1 MLFIIITV
9 LAVVGLAFT
18 LTFFRFLSG
27 SGTPSAGKRDLLAL
41 AGAYGEWLGEG
52 MRAFLEPGFLVKIQA
67 FFRTWAGQKYTGW
80 RQWVFAALIVSF
92 GYCAASGF
100 FFAVFVPRG
109 MFGIPLL
116 CHVMAG
122 GLFAVSL
129 AAALILRAGA
139 FRPGAGDPSSEK
151 CGFCPALK
159 NLPKKGI
166 LTILFWMSA
175 AAGLCLIVTALAS
188 MLPYFHYRAQLPL
201 FEFHRYGALAYLL
214 LAMIYF
220 DFGVLPRRG

>member
-9 LAVVGLAFT
+9 LAVLGLAFK

-27 SGTPSAGKRDLLAL
+27 LPPVDKRDLPAL
-41 AGAYGEWLGEG
+41 AGAYGEWLGDG
-52 MRAFLEPGFLVKIQA
+52 MRSVFTPSFLIKVQA
-67 FFRTWAGQKYTGW
+67 FYRTWVGQNYPGW

-139 FRPGAGDPSSEK
+139 FRPDGGDPTPEK
-151 CGFCPALK
+151 CDFWPALK
-159 NLPKKGI
+159 NLPKRGI
-166 LTILFWMSA
+166 LATLFWMSA
-175 AAGLCLIVTALAS
+175 AAGLCLILTALAA
-188 MLPYFHYRAQLPL
+188 MLPYFHYRAQMPL
-201 FEFHRYGALAYLL
+201 LVFHRYGALVDLL
-214 LAMIYF
+214 LVMAYF
-220 DFGVLPRRG
+220 DFGMLPRRG

>member
-9 LAVVGLAFT
+9 LAVLGLAFR
-18 LTFFRFLSG
+18 LTFIRFLSG
-27 SGTPSAGKRDLLAL
+27 TPSVDKRDLPAL
-41 AGAYGEWLGEG
+41 AGAYGEWLGDG
-52 MRAFLEPGFLVKIQA
+52 MRSFFKPGFLIKVQT
-67 FFRTWAGQKYTGW
+67 FYRTWVGQNYPGW
-80 RQWVFAALIVSF
+80 RKWIFVALVVSF

-139 FRPGAGDPSSEK
+139 FRPDAGEPGSGKGE
-151 CGFCPALK
+151 FCPVLK
-159 NLPKKGI
+159 NLSKKGI
-166 LTILFWMSA
+166 LITLFWMSA

-188 MLPYFHYRAQLPL
+188 MLPYFHYRAQMPL
-201 FEFHRYGALAYLL
+201 LEFHRYGALAALL
-214 LAMIYF
+214 LVMAYF
-220 DFGVLPRRG
+220 DFGMLPRRG

>member
-9 LAVVGLAFT
+9 LAVLGLTFR

-27 SGTPSAGKRDLLAL
+27 TPPVDKRDLPAL
-41 AGAYGEWLGEG
+41 AGAYGEWLGDG
-52 MRAFLEPGFLVKIQA
+52 MRSFFKPGFLIKVQV
-67 FFRTWAGQKYTGW
+67 FYRTWVGQNYPGW
-80 RQWVFAALIVSF
+80 RQWVFAALVVSF

-116 CHVMAG
+116 GHVMAG

-139 FRPGAGDPSSEK
+139 FRPDASEPEPEK
-151 CGFCPALK
+151 CEFCPVLK
-159 NLPKKGI
+159 NLPKRAI
-166 LTILFWMSA
+166 LTALFWMFA
-175 AAGLCLIVTALAS
+175 AAGLCLTVTALAS
-188 MLPYFHYRAQLPL
+188 MLPYFHYRAQMPL
-201 FEFHRYGALAYLL
+201 LEFHRYGALAALL
-214 LAMIYF
+214 LVMAYF
-220 DFGVLPRRG
+220 DFGMLPRRG

>member
-9 LAVVGLAFT
+9 LTVLGLIFR

-27 SGTPSAGKRDLLAL
+27 TQPVDKRGLPAL
-41 AGAYGEWLGEG
+41 AGAYGEWLGDG
-52 MRAFLEPGFLVKIQA
+52 IRSFFKPGFLIKVQV
-67 FFRTWAGQKYTGW
+67 FYRTWVGQNYPGW
-80 RQWVFAALIVSF
+80 RQWVFAALVVSF

-116 CHVMAG
+116 GHVMSG

-139 FRPGAGDPSSEK
+139 FRPDAGEPEHEK
-151 CGFCPALK
+151 CEFCPVLN
-159 NLPKKGI
+159 NLPKRAI
-166 LTILFWMSA
+166 LTALFWMFA

-188 MLPYFHYRAQLPL
+188 MLPYFHYRAQMPL
-201 FEFHRYGALAYLL
+201 LEFHRYGALADLL
-214 LAMIYF
+214 LVMAYF

>member
-9 LAVVGLAFT
+9 LTVLGLIFR

-27 SGTPSAGKRDLLAL
+27 TPPVDKRGLPAP
-41 AGAYGEWLGEG
+41 AGAYGEWLGDG
-52 MRAFLEPGFLVKIQA
+52 VRSFFKPGFPIKVQV
-67 FFRTWAGQKYTGW
+67 FYRTWVGQNYPGW
-80 RQWVFAALIVSF
+80 RQWVFAALVVSF

-116 CHVMAG
+116 GHVMSG

-139 FRPGAGDPSSEK
+139 FRPDAGEPEHEK
-151 CGFCPALK
+151 CEFYPVLN
-159 NLPKKGI
+159 NLPKRAI
-166 LTILFWMSA
+166 LTALFWMFA
-175 AAGLCLIVTALAS
+175 AAGLCLTVTALAS
-188 MLPYFHYRAQLPL
+188 MLPYFHYRAQMPL
-201 FEFHRYGALAYLL
+201 LEFHRYGALAALL
-214 LAMIYF
+214 LVMAYF
-220 DFGVLPRRG
+220 DFGMLPRRG

>member
-9 LAVVGLAFT
+9 LAVLGLAFR

-27 SGTPSAGKRDLLAL
+27 TPSADKRDLPAL
-41 AGAYGEWLGEG
+41 AGAYGEWLGDG
-52 MRAFLEPGFLVKIQA
+52 MRTFFKPGFLIKVQT
-67 FFRTWAGQKYTGW
+67 FYRTWVGQNYPGW
-80 RQWVFAALIVSF
+80 RQWVFAALVLSF

-100 FFAVFVPRG
+100 FFAIFVPRG
-109 MFGIPLL
+109 MFGVPLL

-122 GLFAVSL
+122 GLFAISL

-139 FRPGAGDPSSEK
+139 FRPDAGDPGSEK

-166 LTILFWMSA
+166 LTTLFWMSA
-175 AAGLCLIVTALAS
+175 AAGLCLIVSALAS
-188 MLPYFHYRAQLPL
+188 MLPYFHYRAQMPL
-201 FEFHRYGALAYLL
+201 FEFHRYGALADLL
-214 LAMIYF
+214 LVMAYF